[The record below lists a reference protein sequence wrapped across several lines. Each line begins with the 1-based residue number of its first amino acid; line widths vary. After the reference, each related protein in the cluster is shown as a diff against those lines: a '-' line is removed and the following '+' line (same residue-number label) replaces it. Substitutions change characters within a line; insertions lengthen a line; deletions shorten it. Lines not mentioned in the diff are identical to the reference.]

1 MEEDILELI
10 TQALTEDRITDKVQR
25 SEEYQRAKE
34 EEQKAYGLLMSDLT
48 DEQKKRLD
56 DFIGSRT
63 WSRVVWEKISYQQGM
78 KDFLKFI
85 KSLL

>member
-34 EEQKAYGLLMSDLT
+34 EEQKAYDLLMSDLT
-48 DEQKKRLD
+48 DEQKKRKNKRGRQSG
-56 DFIGSRT
+56 I
-63 WSRVVWEKISYQQGM
+63 
-78 KDFLKFI
+78 
-85 KSLL
+85 